1 VNFFDISIIHYFN
14 SFAGSYHFFD
24 LAINSLANSN
34 FLKMT
39 LPVISLWWGW
49 FMVSPRQKDNRLIII
64 STFISAFVGLFLA
77 RALTF
82 ILPFRLRPMHNT
94 QLDFILPF
102 GSSLK
107 ILDGWSSFPSD
118 HAVLLLTLITGVFL
132 ISKRLGVFVFLYS
145 VIVALIPRI
154 YLGLH
159 YPTDIIAGAILGVSI
174 TLIFNREYFIDKFSK
189 PILELSNS
197 KPEIFYPIF
206 FLISF
211 QASDLFEGFRAVASM
226 LKEGLKLI
234 L

>member
-1 VNFFDISIIHYFN
+1 V
-14 SFAGSYHFFD
+14 
-24 LAINSLANSN
+24 
-34 FLKMT
+34 K
-39 LPVISLWWGW
+39 
-49 FMVSPRQKDNRLIII
+49 
-64 STFISAFVGLFLA
+64 
-77 RALTF
+77 LT
-82 ILPFRLRPMHNT
+82 
-94 QLDFILPF
+94 LDFTLPF

-107 ILDGWSSFPSD
+107 VLDGWSSFPSD
-118 HAVLLLTLITGVFL
+118 HAVLLFTLITGVFL
-132 ISKRLGVFVFLYS
+132 ISKRLGVFVLLYS
-145 VIVALIPRI
+145 VIIALIPRI

-174 TLIFNREYFIDKFSK
+174 TIIFNREYFIDKFSK